1 MKPLVSGKYY
11 RVIQAFE
18 TEFANYSTANDDMM
32 KFIKEHG
39 GSFTPTRTL
48 VEDGTRYVSEV
59 EMADGTR
66 FDSDGYNDDYFELEE
81 GEFRFFEE
89 VTEGEEASEEAEG
102 LISMKIEVNQQNFE
116 AMIDLIRKNF
126 KK

>member
-1 MKPLVSGKYY
+1 MKTLVSGKYY
-11 RVIQAFE
+11 RVIPAFE
-18 TEFANYSTANDDMM
+18 KDFSNYSTSNERMIEV
-32 KFIKEHG
+32 IKDHG
-39 GSFTPTRTL
+39 GSFTPIRTS
-48 VEDGTRYVSEV
+48 VEEGTRYVSEV

-66 FDSDGYNDDYFELEE
+66 FDSDGFHDDYFELEE

-89 VTEGEEASEEAEG
+89 VTEGECEDPAEG

-116 AMIDLIRKNF
+116 AMIDFIRKNF

>member
-11 RVIQAFE
+11 RVIPAFE
-18 TEFANYSTANDDMM
+18 ADFANYSTSNGAMIE
-32 KFIKEHG
+32 FIKDHG
-39 GSFTPTRTL
+39 GSFTPTRTS

-89 VTEGEEASEEAEG
+89 VIEDAVTEGEG
-102 LISMKIEVNQQNFE
+102 LISMKIEVNHKNFE
-116 AMIDLIRKNF
+116 EMIDLIRKNF

>member
-11 RVIQAFE
+11 RVIPAFE
-18 TEFANYSTANDDMM
+18 AEFANYSTANDDMI

-48 VEDGTRYVSEV
+48 VEDGVHYVTEV

-66 FDSDGYNDDYFELEE
+66 FDSDGYNDDYFELEQ

-89 VTEGEEASEEAEG
+89 VTEGEQDSVEG
-102 LISMKIEVNQQNFE
+102 LISMKIEVNHQNFE
-116 AMIDLIRKNF
+116 AMIDLIKKNF

>member
-11 RVIQAFE
+11 RVIPAFE
-18 TEFANYSTANDDMM
+18 ADFANYSTSNQSMIES
-32 KFIKEHG
+32 IKEHG
-39 GSFTPTRTL
+39 GSFTPTRTS
-48 VEDGTRYVSEV
+48 VEEGTHYVSEV

-66 FDSDGYNDDYFELEE
+66 FDSDGCYDDYFELEE

-89 VTEGEEASEEAEG
+89 VTEGETSEVEG
-102 LISMKIEVNQQNFE
+102 LISMKIEVNHQNFE
-116 AMIDLIRKNF
+116 AMIDLIKKNF

>member
-11 RVIQAFE
+11 HVIPAFE
-18 TEFANYSTANDDMM
+18 AEFANYSTANDDMI

-48 VEDGTRYVSEV
+48 VEDGVHYVTEV

-66 FDSDGYNDDYFELEE
+66 FDSDGYNDDYFELEQ

-89 VTEGEEASEEAEG
+89 VTEGEQDPVEG
-102 LISMKIEVNQQNFE
+102 LISMKIEVNRQNFE

>member
-1 MKPLVSGKYY
+1 MKTLVSGKYY
-11 RVIQAFE
+11 RVIPAFE
-18 TEFANYSTANDDMM
+18 ADFANYSTSNESMIE
-32 KFIKEHG
+32 FIKEHG
-39 GSFTPTRTL
+39 GSFTPTRTS
-48 VEDGTRYVSEV
+48 VEEGTRYVSEV

-89 VTEGEEASEEAEG
+89 VTEGECEDPAEG